1 MFSALWDIISSLVS
15 AFFQVVGA
23 LGRGLLDVLS
33 ALASAVLW
41 PIRAASGILFGN
53 WDVSSQWTPLYLSAC
68 GVLLAALI
76 LFFLLGPC
84 GPTTS
89 GKKET
94 KKGAPAGRP
103 FLFHTAYFTTILTS
117 LPGT

>member
-1 MFSALWDIISSLVS
+1 MFSALWDIFSSLVS

-53 WDVSSQWTPLYLSAC
+53 WDISSQWTPLYFVAC
-68 GVLLAALI
+68 GVLLAALV
-76 LFFLLGPC
+76 FLLAC
-84 GPTTS
+84 ALWVNHRR
-89 GKKET
+89 
-94 KKGAPAGRP
+94 KKGK
-103 FLFHTAYFTTILTS
+103 
-117 LPGT
+117 

>member
-1 MFSALWDIISSLVS
+1 M
-15 AFFQVVGA
+15 VGA

-76 LFFLLGPC
+76 LFFLWALW
-84 GPTTS
+84 S
-89 GKKET
+89 NHKR
-94 KKGAPAGRP
+94 KKGD
-103 FLFHTAYFTTILTS
+103 
-117 LPGT
+117 

>member
-1 MFSALWDIISSLVS
+1 MFSALWDIFSSLVS

-53 WDVSSQWTPLYLSAC
+53 WDVSSQWTPLYFVAC
-68 GVLLAALI
+68 GVLLAALV
-76 LFFLLGPC
+76 FLLAC
-84 GPTTS
+84 ALWVNHRR
-89 GKKET
+89 
-94 KKGAPAGRP
+94 KKGK
-103 FLFHTAYFTTILTS
+103 
-117 LPGT
+117 

>member
-1 MFSALWDIISSLVS
+1 MFSALWDIFSSLVS

-76 LFFLLGPC
+76 LFFLWALWSNHKRKNGN
-84 GPTTS
+84 
-89 GKKET
+89 
-94 KKGAPAGRP
+94 
-103 FLFHTAYFTTILTS
+103 
-117 LPGT
+117 

>member
-1 MFSALWDIISSLVS
+1 MFSALWDIFSSLVS

-53 WDVSSQWTPLYLSAC
+53 WDVSSQWTPLYFVAC
-68 GVLLAALI
+68 GVLLAALV
-76 LFFLLGPC
+76 FLLAC
-84 GPTTS
+84 ALWMNHRR
-89 GKKET
+89 
-94 KKGAPAGRP
+94 KKGK
-103 FLFHTAYFTTILTS
+103 
-117 LPGT
+117 

>member
-1 MFSALWDIISSLVS
+1 MFSALWDIFSSLVS

-53 WDVSSQWTPLYLSAC
+53 WDISSQWTPLYLSAC

-76 LFFLLGPC
+76 LFFLWATNGRK
-84 GPTTS
+84 GI
-89 GKKET
+89 KK
-94 KKGAPAGRP
+94 APPRGR
-103 FLFHTAYFTTILTS
+103 LFCSIQLIL
-117 LPGT
+117 PRY

>member
-1 MFSALWDIISSLVS
+1 MFSALWDIFSSLVS

-68 GVLLAALI
+68 GVLLA
-76 LFFLLGPC
+76 P
-84 GPTTS
+84 
-89 GKKET
+89 
-94 KKGAPAGRP
+94 
-103 FLFHTAYFTTILTS
+103 
-117 LPGT
+117 

>member
-1 MFSALWDIISSLVS
+1 MFSALWDIFSSLVS

-53 WDVSSQWTPLYLSAC
+53 WDVSSQWTPLYFVAC
-68 GVLLAALI
+68 GVLLAALV
-76 LFFLLGPC
+76 FLLAC
-84 GPTTS
+84 ALWVNHRR
-89 GKKET
+89 
-94 KKGAPAGRP
+94 KKGN
-103 FLFHTAYFTTILTS
+103 
-117 LPGT
+117 

>member
-1 MFSALWDIISSLVS
+1 MFSALWDIFSSLAS

-53 WDVSSQWTPLYLSAC
+53 WDVSSQWTPLYFVAC
-68 GVLLAALI
+68 AILLAALV
-76 LFFLLGPC
+76 FLLAC
-84 GPTTS
+84 ALWVNHRR
-89 GKKET
+89 
-94 KKGAPAGRP
+94 KKGK
-103 FLFHTAYFTTILTS
+103 
-117 LPGT
+117 

>member
-1 MFSALWDIISSLVS
+1 MFSALWDIFSSLAS

-53 WDVSSQWTPLYLSAC
+53 WDVSSQWTPLYFVAC
-68 GVLLAALI
+68 GVLLAALV
-76 LFFLLGPC
+76 FLLAC
-84 GPTTS
+84 ALWVNHRR
-89 GKKET
+89 
-94 KKGAPAGRP
+94 KKGK
-103 FLFHTAYFTTILTS
+103 
-117 LPGT
+117 